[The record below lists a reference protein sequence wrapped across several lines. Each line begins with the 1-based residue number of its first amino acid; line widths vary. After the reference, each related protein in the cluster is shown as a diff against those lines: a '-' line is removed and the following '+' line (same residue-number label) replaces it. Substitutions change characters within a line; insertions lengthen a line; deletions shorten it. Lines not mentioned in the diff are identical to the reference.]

1 MGLIIC
7 GVFIYILNVII
18 ILVEEDNFFFVDSFY
33 VVLFWYLLFNFLN
46 CFYIF
51 LNIKLVGKYVIYV
64 VGFFINYYFFCFY
77 VRCIFC
83 KFDLFIY

>member
-46 CFYIF
+46 CFYII
-51 LNIKLVGKYVIYV
+51 LKIKLVGKYVIYV
-64 VGFFINYYFFCFY
+64 VGFFFSYYFFVFM
-77 VRCIFC
+77 
-83 KFDLFIY
+83 

>member
-51 LNIKLVGKYVIYV
+51 LIIKLVGKYVIYV
-64 VGFFINYYFFCFY
+64 VGFFFSYYFFVFM
-77 VRCIFC
+77 
-83 KFDLFIY
+83 

>member
-51 LNIKLVGKYVIYV
+51 LKIKLVGKYVIYV
-64 VGFFINYYFFCFY
+64 VGFFFNYYFFVFM
-77 VRCIFC
+77 
-83 KFDLFIY
+83 